1 MVGSTGL
8 INHSE
13 PLSAS
18 EVGLNIAPHRA
29 SSSTRPLVPVGAT
42 NQDQCPSFVPVC
54 GTNRDQRSLFP
65 TLWAAEKRPSVP
77 VGATNWD

>member
-1 MVGSTGL
+1 MVGSAGL

-29 SSSTRPLVPVGAT
+29 SSSTRPLVPVGST
-42 NQDQCPSFVPVC
+42 NQDQKASTRQQLA
-54 GTNRDQRSLFP
+54 G
-65 TLWAAEKRPSVP
+65 AEVFFERGWVL
-77 VGATNWD
+77 GG